1 MTLPLQDEKKTL
13 YGLELAEQCR
23 KLFTDGTSIKPWE
36 FLSLDRFNYTEK
48 QLKQAYRQLSLCFH
62 PDRVPSDLKK
72 TAEEAFKLVSQA
84 KEYMAYGLKSASEKQ
99 RDVEA
104 IRHNP
109 FYKIYGDASFSAS
122 SSTSDEV
129 RTASYFDE
137 YGIFHSRKGMF
148 KKKSYA
154 EMSFIE
160 LLAEADAGV
169 SSIHEDIVI
178 RLKQFILSN
187 PALLA
192 VGINKDKDLPK
203 RKILN
208 IAAEKG
214 TEEFIIWLLEQGADP
229 FTFPQAYRPDGY
241 TDRID
246 IVFYPVV
253 RQQMQVLRY
262 LFNRYGTCFFTNS

>member
-1 MTLPLQDEKKTL
+1 MTLPLQDEKNPL

-23 KLFTDGTSIKPWE
+23 KLFTDGASIKPWE
-36 FLSLDRFNYTEK
+36 LLSLDRFNYTEK
-48 QLKQAYRQLSLCFH
+48 QLKQAYRQLSLCVH
-62 PDRVPSDLKK
+62 PDRVPNDLKK

-109 FYKIYGDASFSAS
+109 FYKIYGDAGFSAG
-122 SSTSDEV
+122 TDDV
-129 RTASYFDE
+129 RTTSYFDE

-160 LLAEADAGV
+160 LLAEADTGIT
-169 SSIHEDIVI
+169 SIHADIVI

-192 VGINKDKDLPK
+192 VSINKDKDLPK

-229 FTFPQAYRPDGY
+229 FIFLQAYQPDGY
-241 TDRID
+241 TDRVD